1 MKVRTFMFFYLWCVG
16 YFKAW
21 QSIEDLYLLG
31 RGDFQKNFTI
41 FLAFVPNAPMTIRFI
56 LVPLKMFVSI
66 RKTLHADP
74 ILREQPNLNHNKDKI
89 NFHFVLFFSF
99 HNRNLLNDH

>member
-1 MKVRTFMFFYLWCVG
+1 MLMLLT
-16 YFKAW
+16 
-21 QSIEDLYLLG
+21 LG

-66 RKTLHADP
+66 RKTLHTDP

-89 NFHFVLFFSF
+89 NFHFVLFFYFIIEICWMTISYALIYFAKSF
-99 HNRNLLNDH
+99 DVLVGMH